1 MSSTVATVTL
11 AFDGTDFDSDFTT
24 FNITAA
30 AAELTGA
37 GDLTSDNLT
46 ITATNDAETFTMTDD
61 GTITEGAEA
70 GEVIT
75 VTLSGGTFVNPLS
88 GGSWSL
94 SNGPTGVTVG
104 SAVWSSA
111 TEAFITLAGNRTV
124 DYDANITNL
133 QVTAS
138 SAEVNDQSGNTSV
151 STGVTFTAVSE
162 SATITHAGLTEGN
175 LNTAAVTFT
184 MTGETF
190 ADGSLSAGNFTL
202 NNAPSGT
209 TVNNVAWVSSTVAT
223 VTLAFDGTDFDSD
236 FTTFNITAAAAE
248 LTGVGDLTSNNLTI
262 TATDD
267 SESISIADDGSIAEA
282 SENGEVITVTLSGGT
297 YASSLSP
304 GNWTVSNLPGGVTA
318 GNPVRASA
326 TSATITLSGNRTQD
340 YDTDITNLTVTI
352 TAAEVDD
359 HSGADL
365 SDATGVTFTA
375 TNDPEN
381 FSMASDGSIVEGAED
396 GEVITVSLSG
406 GTFVNPLTAG
416 FWILANEPT
425 GVSIGSVVWSSPSEA
440 IITLSGNRT
449 VDYESDIT
457 NLQITA
463 AAVEVD
469 DETNPLSVNT
479 GVTFTAVDD
488 AESISIADD
497 GSIIEGAENGEVITV
512 TLIGGTYASS
522 LTGGNWTVTN
532 LPTGVS
538 AGSPVRESETSATI
552 TLSGNASAD
561 YDSDITNLTVSITA
575 AEVDI
580 YTGAA
585 LSDND
590 GVTFTASYEPV
601 ITVSTTSLTH
611 FGNVQTG
618 SSSTEQ
624 SFTVEGDDL
633 NGDITITPP
642 TGFEISTGT
651 GGSFVPTNP
660 ITLTRTGRDVSTTN
674 IYVKFTPTIA
684 AETSGN
690 ITHTST
696 GATTKNVAV
705 AGTGTTAGASSNVAI
720 TELADHHLSADY
732 DYIEIYN
739 AGNASANI
747 DGYVLKERPQAGTTG
762 ESSFTLSSARQ
773 GNDGGSNYLTLEP
786 GEYAIICRSSVS
798 TFEGN
803 FSGIGDNVAIFSS
816 LGYGGIPNIDG
827 LERYQLE
834 GTAKAVLDNFGDWD
848 DEGVFSVTV
857 GKSFERSS
865 ASSDGE
871 VEGSWS
877 RTTSESYG
885 YTPGG
890 FNNNPLPIELISF
903 KATVVGDII
912 NIEWLTISETNNDFF
927 TVEKSIDAE
936 SFEALENIPG
946 AGNSNDFNYY
956 SIKDENPAEGINYY
970 RLKQTDFDGEVSI
983 SDITSVC
990 LSSDLWT
997 IDCSQP
1003 YSDGNF
1009 INSELYG
1016 YPYLKVK
1023 IEIIDVLGKVYYS
1036 TYLNVN
1042 QEKKMISINA
1052 ENLKKGVYFFRV
1064 MNDDNVV
1071 VKKFVF

>member
-1 MSSTVATVTL
+1 M
-11 AFDGTDFDSDFTT
+11 
-24 FNITAA
+24 
-30 AAELTGA
+30 
-37 GDLTSDNLT
+37 
-46 ITATNDAETFTMTDD
+46 
-61 GTITEGAEA
+61 
-70 GEVIT
+70 
-75 VTLSGGTFVNPLS
+75 
-88 GGSWSL
+88 
-94 SNGPTGVTVG
+94 
-104 SAVWSSA
+104 
-111 TEAFITLAGNRTV
+111 
-124 DYDANITNL
+124 